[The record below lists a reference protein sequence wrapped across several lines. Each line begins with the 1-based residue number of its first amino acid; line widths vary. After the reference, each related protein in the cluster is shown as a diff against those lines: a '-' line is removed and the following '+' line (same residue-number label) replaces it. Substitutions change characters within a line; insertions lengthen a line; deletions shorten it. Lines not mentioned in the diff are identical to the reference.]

1 MFLPLKDV
9 KILDLSLF
17 VPGPFCTM
25 MLADFGAEVI
35 KIEQPNQ
42 GDFNRSFPPLIN
54 GVGYRHLILNR
65 NKKSITL
72 NLKSEEGKKLF
83 YKLAKIA
90 DVIIENFRPEVT
102 TRLGIDYDT
111 IKKINPQIIYCSIT
125 GFGQTG
131 PNRMKPGQDL
141 NFMAYSGVVSLTGE
155 RNGMPYIPGMQ
166 IADMA
171 SAMMACNGV
180 LLALYNRQK
189 TNMGKYIDISML
201 DSIISMLPTDI
212 SFYLGSNETPIRG
225 ETRLTGKLPNYN
237 IYKTKDNRYL
247 VVAALHKK
255 FWANLCNLLDHPEL
269 IDDVD
274 NEQKREFIFKV
285 LKNTFAKKT
294 LKEWMVLFENTDT
307 CVTPV
312 NNIDEV
318 LNDPQII
325 AREMV
330 IEKEDKKIGRYKQI
344 GIPIKFSETTSQL
357 TNLAPDLGENT
368 IEILNKLG
376 YNQEEIENFKNNGVI

>member
-1 MFLPLKDV
+1 
-9 KILDLSLF
+9 
-17 VPGPFCTM
+17 

>member
-344 GIPIKFSETTSQL
+344 GIPIKFSETTLQL